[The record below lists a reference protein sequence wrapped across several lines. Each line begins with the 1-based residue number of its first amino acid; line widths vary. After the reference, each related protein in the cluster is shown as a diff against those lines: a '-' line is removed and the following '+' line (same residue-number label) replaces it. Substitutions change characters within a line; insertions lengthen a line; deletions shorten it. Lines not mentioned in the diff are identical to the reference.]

1 MADKPVNT
9 FGPLLLTA
17 TLTTNVYNQGSALI
31 YDLIRGF
38 VFANTTAAAVTVTL
52 YKGLTGA
59 NTAGTELFKGYSI
72 PANTTIVFPWPGAGL
87 KVINTDF
94 IVGGCSTLNAI
105 TMMAIGFQL
114 VV

>member
-1 MADKPVNT
+1 MSDKPVNT
-9 FGPLLLTA
+9 IQPVLLTA
-17 TLTTNVYNQGSALI
+17 TLTTNIYNQGSALI

-38 VFANTTAAAVTVTL
+38 VFANTTGAAVTVTI
-52 YKGLTGA
+52 YKGLTAA

-87 KVINTDF
+87 KVQSTEF

-105 TMMAIGFQL
+105 TMMAMGFQ
-114 VV
+114 VVV